1 MSSLSFL
8 SLVGV
13 SLLLLLMG
21 VKNGK
26 SIPSCTTQFFALVVG
41 TTQVRY
47 RGSFFDILGETLL
60 GYFTR
65 GITGSK
71 TTMIWVHHILFLPK
85 NSAHYYL
92 GGKTQNQKK
101 RVKNERGTIFF
112 EHTGCMY
119 IFSLSLH

>member
-1 MSSLSFL
+1 MCPLSFL

-26 SIPSCTTQFFALVVG
+26 TIPSCTTQLFALVVG

-60 GYFTR
+60 GYFR

-85 NSAHYYL
+85 NSAHYWVVKHRIKKKKK
-92 GGKTQNQKK
+92 GKK
-101 RVKNERGTIFF
+101 
-112 EHTGCMY
+112 
-119 IFSLSLH
+119 

>member
-13 SLLLLLMG
+13 SLLLLLLLLMG

-26 SIPSCTTQFFALVVG
+26 TIPSCTTQFFALVVG

-71 TTMIWVHHILFLPK
+71 TTLIWVHHILFL
-85 NSAHYYL
+85 A
-92 GGKTQNQKK
+92 
-101 RVKNERGTIFF
+101 
-112 EHTGCMY
+112 
-119 IFSLSLH
+119 

>member
-13 SLLLLLMG
+13 SLLLLLLLLMG

-26 SIPSCTTQFFALVVG
+26 TIPSCTTQFFALVVG

-60 GYFTR
+60 GYFR
-65 GITGSK
+65 VIVGSK
-71 TTMIWVHHILFLPK
+71 TTIWVLYFCLKNSANYWVKHRIFLPK
-85 NSAHYYL
+85 
-92 GGKTQNQKK
+92 KK
-101 RVKNERGTIFF
+101 IG
-112 EHTGCMY
+112 
-119 IFSLSLH
+119 